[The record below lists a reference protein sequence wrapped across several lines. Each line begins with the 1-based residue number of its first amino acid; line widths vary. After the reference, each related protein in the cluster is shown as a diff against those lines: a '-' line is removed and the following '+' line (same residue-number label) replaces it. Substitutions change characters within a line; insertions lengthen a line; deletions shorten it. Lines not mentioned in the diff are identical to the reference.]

1 MMERQQLGNRAVESA
16 AHTDDTQT
24 LADGD
29 ASVAVFAPYARA
41 KHDAPAPPDNFDE
54 RAYLEAFPDVAQ
66 AIESGRCVSALQHFQ
81 RHGQVENR
89 LSDERYRR
97 AVIGNSRT
105 FPPAN
110 VDLVLGCSGY
120 LFVSG
125 WIVDDES
132 APLCELA
139 VLAEGSKPCVTTQ
152 IARCRRPDAEA
163 AGRVAQGRHVGFWTI
178 LSTPQGGTARGE
190 QTVRLSTS
198 GERHTFAIPQKWVSD
213 EQLRDTALDYFGSA
227 VYRGDPQTEALI
239 QLDCGVGQTAIELNM
254 RLSQRMAQ
262 GAFCLRLGRQRAH
275 YDGSIVVCLYGKPE
289 FLALQAALFSQCP
302 GYERYELIYVSNSPE
317 LGERLLKDA
326 TIATRIYD
334 LTISLVILPGNVG
347 FGLANNV
354 GVEHARS
361 ERILIVNPDVFPR
374 LNAWPERHRQL
385 LESLPKAQT
394 QLFGV
399 PLYYDN
405 GSLMHAGMYFELD
418 TGMAVYGDTVVHREM
433 IRVEHHGKGAPPDTA
448 TLLRS
453 RPVSAVTGAFMSVD
467 RAWFERLG
475 GFSPHYIYGH
485 YEDADFCL
493 RSLDAGVMCWLHDL
507 AFWHFEGQ
515 GASHRSNHAAGGTI
529 NRWYFTQKWRDVL
542 HGGLL
547 GPAPPTLLV
556 S

>member
-1 MMERQQLGNRAVESA
+1 MESA
-16 AHTDDTQT
+16 ADTDDLQT
-24 LADGD
+24 LADES

-41 KHDAPAPPDNFDE
+41 RHDAAPLPDNFDE
-54 RAYLEAFPDVAQ
+54 RAYLEAFPDVAE
-66 AIESGRCVSALQHFQ
+66 AIESGKCASALQHFQ

-97 AVIGNSRT
+97 AVMGNSRT

-110 VDLVLGCSGY
+110 VDLVLGCNNY
-120 LFVSG
+120 RFVSG

-139 VLAEGSKPCVTTQ
+139 VIADGAKHSVTTQ

-178 LSTPQGGTARGE
+178 LSTPPEGTARGE

-239 QLDCGVGQTAIELNM
+239 QLDSGVGLTLIELNM
-254 RLSQRMAQ
+254 RLSQRMTQ
-262 GAFCLRLGRQRAH
+262 GVFCLRLGPKRAH

-289 FLALQAALFSQCP
+289 FLALQAALFSRCP
-302 GYERYELIYVSNSPE
+302 GCERYEFVYVSNSPE
-317 LGERLLKDA
+317 LAERLLKDA
-326 TIATRIYD
+326 TIATRTYD
-334 LTISLVILPGNVG
+334 LTITLVILPGNAG

-354 GVEHARS
+354 AVAHARS

-374 LNAWPERHRQL
+374 LEDWPERHRL
-385 LESLPKAQT
+385 LVEGLPKAQT
-394 QLFGV
+394 QLFGI

-418 TGMAVYGDTVVHREM
+418 TGMAVHADTVVHREM
-433 IRVEHHGKGAPPDTA
+433 VRVEHHGKGAPPDSA
-448 TLLRS
+448 SFLRS

-475 GFSPHYIYGH
+475 GFSPEYIYGH

-493 RSLDAGVMCWLHDL
+493 RSLEAGAMCWLHEL
-507 AFWHFEGQ
+507 PFWHFEGQ
-515 GASHRSNHAAGGTI
+515 GATRRPNHAAGATI
-529 NRWYFTQKWRDVL
+529 NRWYFTRRWRDVL

-547 GPAPPTLLV
+547 GPVPPALIA

>member
-1 MMERQQLGNRAVESA
+1 MESA
-16 AHTDDTQT
+16 ADTDDTQT
-24 LADGD
+24 LAGES
-29 ASVAVFAPYARA
+29 ASVAFLSPYARV
-41 KHDAPAPPDNFDE
+41 KHDAPVPPPDNFDE
-54 RAYLEAFPDVAQ
+54 EAYLEAFPDVAE
-66 AIESGRCVSALQHFQ
+66 AIQSGHYASALQHFQ
-81 RHGQVENR
+81 HHGQVENR

-97 AVIGNSRT
+97 AITGNSRT
-105 FPPAN
+105 FPATN
-110 VDLVLGCSGY
+110 VDLVLGCNGY
-120 LFVSG
+120 CFVSG

-132 APLCELA
+132 APLSELA
-139 VLAEGSKPCVTTQ
+139 VIDDGAKHCATRQ

-178 LSTPQGGTARGE
+178 LSTPSEGAARGE

-198 GERHTFAIPQKWVSD
+198 GERHTFAIPQKWVSA

-239 QLDCGVGQTAIELNM
+239 QLDCGIGLTLIELNA
-254 RLSQRMAQ
+254 RLSQRLTR
-262 GAFCLRLGRQRAH
+262 GALCLRLGKQRPH
-275 YDGSIVVCLYGKPE
+275 YDASIVVCLYGKPE
-289 FLALQAALFSQCP
+289 FLALQAALFSRCP

-326 TIATRIYD
+326 TIAVRMYD
-334 LTISLVILPGNVG
+334 LTITLVILPGNAG

-354 GVEHARS
+354 GVDHARS
-361 ERILIVNPDVFPR
+361 ERILLVNPDVFPR
-374 LNAWPERHRQL
+374 LTTWPDCHRQL

-405 GSLMHAGMYFELD
+405 GSLMHAGMYFEFD
-418 TGMAVYGDTVVHREM
+418 SGMAVCGDTVVHRRM
-433 IRVEHHGKGAPPDTA
+433 IRVEHYGKGAPPDTA
-448 TLLRS
+448 ALLRS
-453 RPVSAVTGAFMSVD
+453 RPVPAVTGAFMSVD

-475 GFSPHYIYGH
+475 GFSPEYIYGH

-493 RSLDAGVMCWLHDL
+493 RSLEAGGMCWLHDL

-515 GASHRSNHAAGGTI
+515 GASQHPSHAAGGTI
-529 NRWYFTQKWRDVL
+529 NRWYFTRKWRDVL
-542 HGGLL
+542 QSGLL
-547 GPAPPTLLV
+547 GPAPSALLA